1 MNEIARNASK
11 EELVEFVE
19 LLKRSCASLK
29 TERMSFINDKYP
41 EVIDAIQTLTQVK
54 KRDRLAFLLLLL

>member
-54 KRDRLAFLLLLL
+54 RDRLVFL